1 MSAAP
6 PPTTPPFPFRPGAA
20 AADLAGLVALCE
32 AYPQEAHA
40 HLATG
45 AAAAWLRGAG
55 YAGPSYLADGL
66 GGSGLPALTC
76 VAQFLDGC
84 RPYLAAVAAVP
95 QPSTNTPDR
104 ESLAADVVG
113 ATPVAEAAGQ
123 DFDQYREWAFEGGR
137 VGARVGRWTLGAAV
151 FSVPALYWVLGGWD
165 GVDLPAP
172 APVVVLGLGLF
183 AVLAGWVAGS
193 AVGAVCGAV
202 GGLVSAH
209 NDPAAADVPEPE
221 IRKGV
226 ALVAALLGLAGGFV
240 VARHVATDR
249 SIDRYDRLVREA
261 DALRKAGSPAAAV
274 EGYGKAAALDRRRHA
289 AYFGRGQAHLDARAY
304 SDAVADFTRVIELQT
319 RPGRAEPPDGHDL
332 SAAYYNRAIGY
343 RYQRDHARAVADLT
357 EAIRLFPFGAD
368 AFRLR
373 AECYRATGERAK
385 AEADLAQ
392 AAKLDPGG
400 R

>member
-1 MSAAP
+1 MTPTPRVAADA
-6 PPTTPPFPFRPGAA
+6 FPFRPDRH
-20 AADLAGLVALCE
+20 AADLAELILLCE
-32 AYPQEAHA
+32 VFPQEAHA
-40 HLATG
+40 HLASG
-45 AAAAWLRGAG
+45 AAAAWLRAAG
-55 YAGPSYLADGL
+55 YPGPSYLADGL
-66 GGSGLPALTC
+66 GGSGLPALAC
-76 VAQFLDGC
+76 VGQFLDGC
-84 RPYLAAVAAVP
+84 RPYLAAVGTASLPPADA
-95 QPSTNTPDR
+95 PDR
-104 ESLAADVVG
+104 ETVAAGVVG
-113 ATPVAEAAGQ
+113 AAPAAAAAGL
-123 DFDQYREWAFEGGR
+123 DFDRYREWAVEGGG
-137 VGARVGRWTLGAAV
+137 VGARVGRWALGAAV
-151 FSVPALYWVLGGWD
+151 LAVPVLYWVLGGWD

-172 APVVVLGLGLF
+172 APIVLLGLGL
-183 AVLAGWVAGS
+183 LAAAAGGVAGS

-202 GGLVSAH
+202 GGLVGAH
-209 NDPAAADVPEPE
+209 NDPAADVMPEPE

-226 ALVAALLGLAGGFV
+226 AVVTALLGLAGGFV
-240 VARHVATDR
+240 VARHVAADR
-249 SIDRYDRLVREA
+249 SIDRYARLVREA

-274 EGYGKAAALDRRRHA
+274 EGYGKAAALDPGRHA
-289 AYFGRGQAHLDARAY
+289 AYFGRGQAQLDARAY
-304 SDAVADFTRVIELQT
+304 ADAVADFTRVIELQT

-343 RYQRDHARAVADLT
+343 RSQRDHARAVADLT